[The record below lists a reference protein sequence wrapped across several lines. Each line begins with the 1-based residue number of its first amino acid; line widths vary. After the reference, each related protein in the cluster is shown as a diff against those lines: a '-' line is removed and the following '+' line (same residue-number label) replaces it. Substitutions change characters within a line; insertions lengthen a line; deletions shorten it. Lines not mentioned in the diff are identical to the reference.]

1 MTTDHF
7 GNKLQSIQAIS
18 MAYRA
23 AASVLL
29 LSWINLF
36 PAAAQA
42 QGMLPGCRLENG
54 SLQCVPGLT
63 ADPEKQIN
71 VLNQEISSD
80 VQMEG
85 RITQTIQGLKK
96 FVLIGEAKEGQLL
109 KAEFDLQGDQI
120 NSVHIHWYQRQGNG
134 HWKLMSDRSE
144 ETYRISEANRGGEVM
159 AVIVVATSDGEVQR
173 VSSNVIGPIQSR

>member
-7 GNKLQSIQAIS
+7 GNKLPSIKPIS

-23 AASVLL
+23 AASVCLL
-29 LSWINLF
+29 AWISLL
-36 PAAAQA
+36 PAATQA
-42 QGMLPGCRLENG
+42 QGMLPGCRLEDG

-85 RITQTIQGLKK
+85 QITQTIKGLKK
-96 FVLIGEAKEGQLL
+96 FVLTGEAREGQILQA
-109 KAEFDLQGDQI
+109 KFDLQADQI
-120 NSVHIHWYQRQGNG
+120 NSVQIHWYQRQGDE
-134 HWKLMSDRSE
+134 HWKLVSDLSE
-144 ETYRISEANRGGEVM
+144 ETYRISQADQGKQVLAVM
-159 AVIVVATSDGEVQR
+159 VVETSNGDVKR
-173 VSSNVIGPIQSR
+173 VSSNVIGPIQ

>member
-1 MTTDHF
+1 
-7 GNKLQSIQAIS
+7 

-29 LSWINLF
+29 LSWISLF
-36 PAAAQA
+36 PAATQA
-42 QGMLPGCRLENG
+42 QGMLPGCRLEDG

-85 RITQTIQGLKK
+85 QITQTIQGLKK
-96 FVLIGEAKEGQLL
+96 FVL
-109 KAEFDLQGDQI
+109 
-120 NSVHIHWYQRQGNG
+120 
-134 HWKLMSDRSE
+134 
-144 ETYRISEANRGGEVM
+144 T
-159 AVIVVATSDGEVQR
+159 
-173 VSSNVIGPIQSR
+173 

>member
-1 MTTDHF
+1 
-7 GNKLQSIQAIS
+7 

-36 PAAAQA
+36 PAATRA
-42 QGMLPGCRLENG
+42 QGMLPGCRLEDG

-85 RITQTIQGLKK
+85 QITQTIQGLKK
-96 FVLIGEAKEGQLL
+96 FVLTGEAREGQILQA
-109 KAEFDLQGDQI
+109 KFDLQADQI
-120 NSVHIHWYQRQGNG
+120 NSVQIHWYQRQGDE
-134 HWKLMSDRSE
+134 HWKLVSDLSE
-144 ETYRISEANRGGEVM
+144 ETYRISQADQGKQVLAVM
-159 AVIVVATSDGEVQR
+159 VVETSNGDVKR
-173 VSSNVIGPIQSR
+173 VSSNVIGPIQ